1 MSNAETPHF
10 EIGQAVLVDEGL
22 PGEITAVR
30 RGTVPGV
37 LGLPPL
43 ETWLYAVKP
52 ETGGDDQLDVP
63 EYNLVAQEHGL
74 VRPPSRGPA

>member
-1 MSNAETPHF
+1 MSNTEPPHF

-22 PGEITAVR
+22 PGKITSVR

-43 ETWLYAVKP
+43 DMWLYAVQP
-52 ETGGDDQLDVP
+52 EAGGDHQTNVP
-63 EYNLVAQEHGL
+63 EYNLVAQEA
-74 VRPPSRGPA
+74 RGESSAT

>member
-1 MSNAETPHF
+1 MSSTEPPHF

-22 PGEITAVR
+22 PGEITAVK

-43 ETWLYAVKP
+43 DTWLYAVKP
-52 ETGGDDQLDVP
+52 EAGGHLQIDIP
-63 EYNLVAQEHGL
+63 EYNVVA
-74 VRPPSRGPA
+74 RGGR